1 MRARKS
7 STPYAV
13 EKVDFLTALQC
24 LTLGQTPPEQRP
36 TQPVYPIK
44 ECNKSKKCKF
54 SNQRMQIFLKYLS
67 KVCFPAC
74 LAVDFTLVFV
84 KTPIA
89 FPIFTTTGITNPIFY
104 TNILIFEIN
113 YFHPL
118 QLFFHP
124 MVFQSPTSFAA
135 LIALRVFTSQT
146 PHHITQ
152 IPHGSTGKV
161 TVFS

>member
-1 MRARKS
+1 MQ
-7 STPYAV
+7 
-13 EKVDFLTALQC
+13 E
-24 LTLGQTPPEQRP
+24 
-36 TQPVYPIK
+36 IK
-44 ECNKSKKCKF
+44 E
-54 SNQRMQIFLKYLS
+54 MQIFKSKNANFPQIFIKSLLS
-67 KVCFPAC
+67 CMPGSGLHPGFCKN
-74 LAVDFTLVFV
+74 
-84 KTPIA
+84 PIA

-113 YFHPL
+113 YSHPL